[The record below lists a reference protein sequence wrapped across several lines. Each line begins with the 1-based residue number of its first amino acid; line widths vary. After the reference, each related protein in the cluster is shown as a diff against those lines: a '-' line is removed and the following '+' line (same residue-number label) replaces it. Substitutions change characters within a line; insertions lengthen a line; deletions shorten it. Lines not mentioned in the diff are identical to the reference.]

1 MMDIR
6 VAYEAGILALATKRG
21 LGSIRQL
28 ECDVLQTLLNAVLE
42 NIAGSSILWLP
53 MTQAP
58 TVEEGRELR
67 VLGCW
72 RSNDALGRVASGE
85 IYYLSRV
92 HLNWSDEAGGIE
104 ILNADGTATGWFERY
119 EGIDGAVTFEPITDQ
134 FVTHLGWAYMPI
146 MPEARP

>member
-6 VAYEAGILALATKRG
+6 VAYEAGMLALERKRG

-28 ECDVLQTLLNAVLE
+28 EHDVLKALLDAVLSSA
-42 NIAGSSILWLP
+42 AGSSIMWFP
-53 MTQAP
+53 MMQKP

-72 RSNDALGRVASGE
+72 RSNDGLGRVASGE
-85 IYYLSRV
+85 LYFLNSV
-92 HLNWSDEAGGIE
+92 HLDWDVEADGIE
-104 ILNADGTATGWFERY
+104 VRSADGTATGWFERY
-119 EGIDGAVTFEPITDQ
+119 EGVDSGVTFEPISDQ

-146 MPEARP
+146 MPEARL